1 MSFIAARPVKP
12 KATKTGISFSSRTRG
27 SDRAEIFLTADAQQE
42 HFGEY
47 IKGWAFTVLIGRGDD
62 EGKILLCPVPEN
74 AEIPREA
81 VTARNSLRDGVKI
94 CIMAWDLLGP
104 EKQAGKPCKPLDF
117 TDRGL
122 LIELPEWCQPAA
134 RKAREMSAAR
144 KTPPPKPPK

>member
-1 MSFIAARPVKP
+1 MSFLAARPVKP
-12 KATKTGISFSSRTRG
+12 KLGHTGISFSSRPRG
-27 SDRAEIFLTADAQQE
+27 SDRAELFLTAAAQQE

-47 IKGWAFTVLIGRGDD
+47 VSGCAFTVLVGRGDD

-74 AEIPREA
+74 AEIPPEA
-81 VTARNSLRDGVKI
+81 VTARNSLRDSVKI
-94 CIMAWDLLGP
+94 AIMAWDLLGP

-122 LIELPEWCQPAA
+122 LIELPAWCQPAA

-144 KTPPPKPPK
+144 KTPTLSK